1 MGCSLATSLVDL
13 IKKIKRTHNPEFL
26 FIEPSEMVVTQELRD
41 VAAMGN
47 RDVRY
52 QIGPLITLVDAQR
65 FPFMWAER
73 QQLMIGQIKG
83 ADIVVLSRIDRI
95 EDPRRAYAKS
105 CVLTA
110 AELVRSISMIPT
122 AWKRYGCGC
131 LNLQRPDYFICH

>member
-1 MGCSLATSLVDL
+1 VGCSLAASLVDL

-26 FIEPSEMVVTQELRD
+26 FIEPSEMVVTRELQD
-41 VAAMGN
+41 VAAMGH

-73 QQLMIGQIKG
+73 QQLMIGQING

-95 EDPRRAYAKS
+95 EASSPDDIREVLRPYCSRIGLLNIHDPDSVDKILMKVS
-105 CVLTA
+105 EFTA
-110 AELVRSISMIPT
+110 P
-122 AWKRYGCGC
+122 
-131 LNLQRPDYFICH
+131 

>member
-26 FIEPSEMVVTQELRD
+26 FIEPSEMVVTQELQN
-41 VAAMGN
+41 VTAMGH

-73 QQLMIGQIKG
+73 QQLMIGQING

-95 EDPRRAYAKS
+95 EDSSTEDIRT
-105 CVLTA
+105 VLRPYCS
-110 AELVRSISMIPT
+110 EIGL
-122 AWKRYGCGC
+122 
-131 LNLQRPDYFICH
+131 LNVHDPDSVDKILMKVSEFTEA

>member
-13 IKKIKRTHNPEFL
+13 IKKIKRTHNPAFL
-26 FIEPSEMVVTQELRD
+26 FIEPSEMVVTQELQN
-41 VAAMGN
+41 VTAMGH

-73 QQLMIGQIKG
+73 QQLMIGQING

-95 EDPRRAYAKS
+95 EDSSPDDIRS
-105 CVLTA
+105 VLRPYCSRIG
-110 AELVRSISMIPT
+110 L
-122 AWKRYGCGC
+122 
-131 LNLQRPDYFICH
+131 LNVHDPDSVEKILMKVSEFTES

>member
-73 QQLMIGQIKG
+73 QQLMIGQING

-95 EDPRRAYAKS
+95 EDSSPDDIREVVRPYCSRIGSLNINDPDSMEKIWMRVS
-105 CVLTA
+105 EFTA
-110 AELVRSISMIPT
+110 P
-122 AWKRYGCGC
+122 
-131 LNLQRPDYFICH
+131 

>member
-26 FIEPSEMVVTQELRD
+26 FIEPSEMVVTRELQD
-41 VAAMGN
+41 VTAMGH

-73 QQLMIGQIKG
+73 QQLMIGQING
-83 ADIVVLSRIDRI
+83 ADIVVLSRVDRI
-95 EDPRRAYAKS
+95 EDLSPDDIRK
-105 CVLTA
+105 VLRPYCSRIGLLNIHDPESVENVMMKVPEFTA
-110 AELVRSISMIPT
+110 S
-122 AWKRYGCGC
+122 
-131 LNLQRPDYFICH
+131 